1 LLPIPSSAKKI
12 AQDWKAGVEFFISN
26 NVSGQK
32 YPITD
37 VSIDKNK
44 KKIKKNKKKN
54 INEYIREK
62 LSLYNDIHNY
72 NTYNYNIIII

>member
-12 AQDWKAGVEFFISN
+12 AQDWKAGVEFLISN

-37 VSIDKNK
+37 VSINKNK
-44 KKIKKNKKKN
+44 KKIRKK
-54 INEYIREK
+54 
-62 LSLYNDIHNY
+62 
-72 NTYNYNIIII
+72 